1 MEQLHFSDPAASA
14 EILRIYESG
23 RLLPFFGSGFTKDER
38 ARKGKVPSAAAMAGH
53 ITDMASERCGDPQ
66 TAAEIKKITDLKDAF
81 DILFSK
87 EYIDSASARTYLSNT
102 FSEVQLAGAYKRDL
116 LGLQWP
122 HIFTFNIDDAIESVV
137 TRYKKLLPNREVARE
152 YISSNKCIFKIH
164 GDVEELCAYTEGSTV
179 FTWAQY
185 VNSIQAN
192 QSILS
197 FIQEQAQDSSFIFI
211 GCSLDNELDLM
222 SLAQKTPFAKSIFL
236 KKGEADFKEKLRLKQ
251 YGIDRVIYFDQY
263 DDISKWLVTTLR
275 EAKVV
280 TPERELSI
288 DDMQDITPA
297 EAIQLIANGGPL
309 MKSDDHSRTA
319 LCPAIFP
326 RRQEVASLTKSIR
339 SSQLV
344 LIVGRRFSGKT
355 TLLLQSIDAIHDY
368 STSFFST
375 SDSFSPEISSNLAG
389 RRNHAFF
396 FDSGFL
402 DAQALDSILSAK
414 TDPSNKIILCT
425 GQGDADLFRAKI
437 GNRSIPFAEITLP
450 SKLTEHES
458 DHFNRG
464 LNSLGLA
471 KYPARQN
478 LLNFAYHYF
487 SNYKSQLP
495 PSELFERSYNKDEL
509 KVLILIAAFGK
520 AEKGHIKAILPNFDI
535 TEFIVR
541 NDRLLEHISS
551 TSTASIGA
559 IVCNSTSWLLRA
571 VEEEFKRH
579 RVSETISEIIVALA
593 RGGFRT
599 TASNLISFD
608 KLNELAGGS
617 VNAFIREVYAL
628 IQQPFEDDSHYWIQR
643 AKSQL
648 ISGQS
653 EKDFADGKQ
662 WASKVR
668 AENRDSKNPT
678 YFSATF
684 VRAQL
689 HARSYRISSSIN
701 DLKFFFED
709 MHESTRNYSNNKIH
723 IDRMLRSVKPD
734 IAHAVSA
741 LSATVDPSFLPRKNE
756 VAELVSLFKQDRPW
770 S

>member
-1 MEQLHFSDPAASA
+1 MEQLHFLDPAVSA
-14 EILRIYESG
+14 EIIRIYESG

-38 ARKGKVPSAAAMAGH
+38 ARKGKVPSAASMTRH
-53 ITDMASERCGDPQ
+53 ITDMASERCQDPQ
-66 TAAEIKKITDLKDAF
+66 IAEQMKKITDLKVAF

-87 EYIDSASARTYLSNT
+87 EYIDSPSARTYLSNT
-102 FSEVQLAGAYKRDL
+102 FSEVKLAGAYKRDL
-116 LGLQWP
+116 LGLKWP
-122 HIFTFNIDDAIESVV
+122 HIFTFNIDDAIESVAG
-137 TRYKKLLPNREVARE
+137 RYKKLLPNREVAKE
-152 YISSNKCIFKIH
+152 YISSNKCLFKVH
-164 GDVEELCAYTEGSTV
+164 GDVEELCAYTEGSTI

-185 VNSIQAN
+185 VNSIQTN
-192 QSILS
+192 QSMLS

-222 SLAQKTPFAKSIFL
+222 SLAQKTPFTKSIFL
-236 KKGEADFKEKLRLKQ
+236 KKGRADFEQTLKLKQ
-251 YGIDRVIYFDQY
+251 YGIDRVVYFDQY
-263 DDISKWLVTTLR
+263 DDISKWIVTTLR
-275 EAKVV
+275 NAKVV
-280 TPERELSI
+280 SPERELSI
-288 DDMQDITPA
+288 DDMPDITPA
-297 EAIQLIANGGPL
+297 EAMHLIASGGPL
-309 MKSDDHSRTA
+309 MKSDEHSRFA

-326 RRQEVASLTKSIR
+326 RRQEVGSLTKSIR
-339 SSQLV
+339 SSQFVLV
-344 LIVGRRFSGKT
+344 VGRRFSGKT
-355 TLLLQSIDAIHDY
+355 TLLLQSIEAIHDY

-375 SDSFSPEISSNLAG
+375 SDSFSPDISNILVS

-396 FDSGFL
+396 FDSSFL
-402 DAQALDSILSAK
+402 DAQALDTVLSTK

-425 GQGDADLFRAKI
+425 GQGDADLFRTKI
-437 GNRSIPFAEITLP
+437 GNRSIPFIEIALP
-450 SKLTEHES
+450 SKLNEYES
-458 DHFNRG
+458 EHFNKG

-471 KYPARQN
+471 KYPAKQN
-478 LLNFAYHYF
+478 LLTFAYHYF

-495 PSELFERSYNKDEL
+495 PSTLFERVYNSDEL
-509 KVLILIAAFGK
+509 KILILIAAFGK
-520 AEKGHIKAILPNFDI
+520 AEKAHIKAILPNFDI
-535 TEFIVR
+535 NEFIVK
-541 NDRLLEHISS
+541 NDRLLEHIPSN
-551 TSTASIGA
+551 STASIGA
-559 IVCNSTSWLLRA
+559 VVCNSTSWLLRA
-571 VEEEFKRH
+571 VEDEFKRH

-593 RGGFRT
+593 RDGFRT

-628 IQQPFEDDSHYWIQR
+628 IQKPFEDDSHYWIQR

-653 EKDFADGKQ
+653 EKDFTDGKQ

-668 AENRDSKNPT
+668 AENRDLKNTT
-678 YFSATF
+678 YYSATF

-709 MHESTRNYSNNKIH
+709 MHESTRNYANNKIH

-741 LSATVDPSFLPRKNE
+741 LSTTGDPSFLPRKDE
-756 VAELVSLFKQDRPW
+756 VAELVSLFKKDQP
-770 S
+770 